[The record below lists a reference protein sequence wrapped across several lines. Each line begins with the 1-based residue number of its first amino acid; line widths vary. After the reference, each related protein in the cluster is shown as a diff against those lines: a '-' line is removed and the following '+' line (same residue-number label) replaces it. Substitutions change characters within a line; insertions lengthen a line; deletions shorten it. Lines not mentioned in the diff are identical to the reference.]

1 MTTNQDAQQL
11 LIFKLGKEEYGV
23 DIQKVQEIRN
33 YEKTTLIADQPNYVK
48 GVFNLRGAIV
58 PVLDLR
64 IKFNLK
70 EVLYN
75 DFTVV
80 IILNYNKKTIGIVVD
95 SVSDVLTL
103 NNEQIQ
109 KSEHIERFTESGYLK
124 SIGVLDDRM
133 IQMVDI
139 DKFIDEADLLQ
150 AA

>member
-1 MTTNQDAQQL
+1 MEINESAEQL
-11 LIFKLGKEEYGV
+11 LIFKLGREEYGV

-33 YEKTTLIADQPNYVK
+33 YEKTTLIADQPPYIK

-64 IKFNLK
+64 IKFKLK
-70 EVLYN
+70 EAPYN

-80 IILNYNKKTIGIVVD
+80 IILNYNDKTIGIVVD

-103 NNEQIQ
+103 NSEQIQ

-124 SIGVLDDRM
+124 AIGMIEERM
-133 IQMVDI
+133 IQIVDI
-139 DKFIDEADLLQ
+139 ERFVEEADFLE